1 MEILENHQ
9 NTNKS
14 VFNIIK
20 DKVAHYIHFFYKKCN
35 KEENHTKELLGG
47 KGLSLVEMSNLDI
60 PVPQGFIIDTSICCM
75 LSDKSDSLYNL
86 NNNEGI
92 DRDVDI
98 QSKLPRD
105 FKKNLENALKELE
118 LLTGKDFDGE
128 ENLLLL
134 SVRSGAPISMP
145 GMMDTILN
153 IGLTE
158 SNLPILIKDF
168 GERFAYNSY
177 LRLLECYLGT
187 VLHLDYKNLFINGV
201 LLAEYLDKVL
211 RSDYRDTIEITLLQE
226 LVKFISDFIVKNNYG
241 VILTDAR
248 EQLFLAAIAVLK
260 SYNGMRAK
268 AYRELNGIDD
278 NIGTA
283 IIVQSMVFGN
293 MNDRSCTG
301 VLFSRDPSTGE
312 NKIFGEYIINAQ
324 GEDVVSGVS
333 TPSLINDTDDK
344 KSMKNL
350 FFNCYKELEKITHK
364 LEKAQKDVQD
374 IEFTV
379 ENDKL
384 FILQSR
390 SAKRSVE
397 AEMKFAIDFVN
408 EGLISE
414 EEAILR
420 INPLSIDRI
429 LHPVFNLDKT
439 VKSVAKGLP
448 ASPGAAVGK
457 VIFDSERACEI
468 AKNEKVIL
476 VRMDTSPEDIMGMT
490 MSQGILTA
498 RGGMTSHAAVV
509 ARGMGKPCV
518 CGAIKIAIYES
529 KGYCEILQSDGI
541 KLRINEEDIISING
555 GTGDVYIGE
564 ISLKVPEFS
573 ENFNTI
579 MSWADKYRRLKVR
592 VNADTE
598 QDCIMARKFGAE
610 GIGLCRTEHM
620 FFTDERILYV
630 RQMILAEKDSD
641 RIDALVKIK
650 EFQTGDFIKIFR
662 KMDGLPVTIRLLD
675 PPLHEFLPLTKEAV
689 EKFAQFA
696 SVETL
701 IVNQKIESL
710 TEKNPMLGHR
720 GCRLG
725 ISYPEIYDTQIE
737 AIFEAICWLSKNEPN
752 IVILPEIMIPIVA
765 WSKESKILTKRIHN
779 IAKNILKSHNLDI
792 KYLVGSMIEL
802 PRAAL
807 SAGEI
812 AEDVEFFSFG
822 TNDLTQTTLGLS
834 RDDLI
839 HFLNDYIENG
849 IFDKNDDPFV
859 NIDPYV
865 KELIE
870 IACQRGRA
878 VKPKLK
884 IGICGEHGGSPKSIL
899 ICDKLGL
906 DYVSS
911 SPYRIPV
918 ARLAAAQAAI
928 INGNQQ

>member
-9 NTNKS
+9 NTNTS

-20 DKVAHYIHFFYKKCN
+20 DKIFQYIHFFYKRCN
-35 KEENHTKELLGG
+35 KKDIHTKELLGG
-47 KGLSLVEMSNLDI
+47 KGLSLIEMSNLGI
-60 PVPQGFIIDTSICCM
+60 PVPSGFIIDTSICCM
-75 LSDKSDSLYNL
+75 LNEDDDSLCDLYDSGTIKKN
-86 NNNEGI
+86 I
-92 DRDVDI
+92 DI
-98 QSKLPRD
+98 QSKLPDD
-105 FKKNLENALKELE
+105 FKENLENALKELE
-118 LLTGKDFDGE
+118 LLTGKNFDGKK
-128 ENLLLL
+128 NLLLL

-158 SNLPILIKDF
+158 ENLPILINDF

-177 LRLLECYLGT
+177 LRLLECYLCT
-187 VLHLDYKNLFINGV
+187 VLHLDYKNLFIKGF
-201 LLAEYLDKVL
+201 LLGEYFDKVL
-211 RSDYRDTIEITLLQE
+211 RSDYRDSIEISSLQE
-226 LVKFISDFIVKNNYG
+226 LVKFISDFIIKNNYG
-241 VILTDAR
+241 LILTDAK

-293 MNDRSCTG
+293 RNNRSCTG

-312 NKIFGEYIINAQ
+312 NKIFGEYIVNAQ

-333 TPSLINDTDDK
+333 TPSLINDIDNDQ
-344 KSMKNL
+344 SMKNL
-350 FFNCYKELEKITHK
+350 FSNCYKELEEIAYK

-397 AEMKFAIDFVN
+397 AEMKFAIDFAN
-408 EGLISE
+408 EELITE
-414 EEAILR
+414 AEAILR
-420 INPLSIDRI
+420 VNPLSIDKI
-429 LHPVFNLDKT
+429 LHPVFNLDKL
-439 VKSVAKGLP
+439 VNSIAKGLP

-457 VIFDSERACEI
+457 VIFDSEKACEI

-476 VRMDTSPEDIMGMT
+476 VRMDTSPEDIKGMT

-509 ARGMGKPCV
+509 ARGMGKPCI
-518 CGAIKIAIYES
+518 CGAIKITIYES
-529 KGYCEILQSDGI
+529 KGYCEILQSNGT
-541 KLRINEEDIISING
+541 KLRIHEEDVISING
-555 GTGDVYIGE
+555 GTGDVYLGE
-564 ISLKVPEFS
+564 ISLKAPEFS

-598 QDCIMARKFGAE
+598 QDCIMGRKFGAE

-641 RIDALVKIK
+641 RMSALVKIK
-650 EFQTGDFIKIFR
+650 EFQMEDFIKIFR

-696 SVETL
+696 SIETSV
-701 IVNQKIESL
+701 VNQKIESL

-737 AIFEAICWLSKNEPN
+737 AIFEAISWLLKNEPN
-752 IVILPEIMIPIVA
+752 IVMLPEIMIPVVA

-779 IAKNILKSHNLDI
+779 IARNLLKSNNLDI

-884 IGICGEHGGSPKSIL
+884 IGICGEHGGSPQSIL

-911 SPYRIPV
+911 SPYRVPV

-928 INGNQQ
+928 INN

>member
-1 MEILENHQ
+1 MEIMDNQ
-9 NTNKS
+9 YGIDNYI
-14 VFNIIK
+14 FNAMN
-20 DKVAHYIHFFYKKCN
+20 DKIVSYIHFFHKGCK
-35 KEENHTKELLGG
+35 KEENHTKKILGG
-47 KGLSLVEMSNLDI
+47 KGLSLVEMSSLNI
-60 PVPQGFIIDTSICCM
+60 PVPPGFIIDTSVCALCNDNQDDDCVGV
-75 LSDKSDSLYNL
+75 L
-86 NNNEGI
+86 EI
-92 DRDVDI
+92 DI
-98 QSKLPRD
+98 KSKLPNNFR
-105 FKKNLENALKELE
+105 ENVENSLKELE
-118 LLTGKDFDGE
+118 LLTGKKFDGDA
-128 ENLLLL
+128 NLLLL

-153 IGLTE
+153 IGLTQN
-158 SNLPILIKDF
+158 NLSILINDF

-187 VLHLDYKNLFINGV
+187 VLHLDYKSLFINGM
-201 LLAEYLDKVL
+201 LLSEYLDKIL
-211 RSDYRDTIEITLLQE
+211 RSDYRYTVEISDLQE
-226 LVKFISDFIVKNNYG
+226 LIKFISDFIIRNEYG
-241 VILTDAR
+241 IILTDAKQ
-248 EQLFLAAIAVLK
+248 QLFLAIIAVLE
-260 SYNGMRAK
+260 SYNGVRAK

-278 NIGTA
+278 KMGTA
-283 IIVQSMVFGN
+283 VIVQSMVFGN
-293 MNDRSCTG
+293 MDDSSCTG

-312 NKIFGEYIINAQ
+312 NAIFGEYIVNAQ
-324 GEDVVSGVS
+324 GEDVVSGVC
-333 TPSLINDTDDK
+333 TPSLINDDVDQ

-350 FFNCYKELEKITHK
+350 FSDCYRELEDITYK
-364 LEKAQKDVQD
+364 LEKHHKDVQD

-379 ENDKL
+379 ESNRL

-390 SAKRSVE
+390 SAKRSVD

-408 EGLISE
+408 DGIISE
-414 EEAILR
+414 KEAILR
-420 INPLSIDRI
+420 INPLSIDKI
-429 LHPVFNLDKT
+429 LHPVFNLDSS
-439 VKSVAKGLP
+439 VKSVVKGLP

-518 CGAIKIAIYES
+518 CGAIKISIFES
-529 KGYCEILQSDGI
+529 KGYCEILQSDGT
-541 KLRINEEDIISING
+541 KLRINEEDVISING
-555 GTGDVYIGE
+555 STGEVYLGE
-564 ISLKVPEFS
+564 ISLKAPEFS
-573 ENFNTI
+573 ENFNLI

-598 QDCIMARKFGAE
+598 QDCTMARKFGAE

-630 RQMILAEKDSD
+630 RQMILAEKDID
-641 RIDALVKIK
+641 RRNALVKIK
-650 EFQTGDFIKIFR
+650 EFQKEDFIKIFR

-689 EKFAQFA
+689 EKFSQFA
-696 SVETL
+696 NVEVFM
-701 IVNQKIESL
+701 VNQKIESL

-725 ISYPEIYDTQIE
+725 ISHPEIYDMQIE
-737 AIFEAICWLSKNEPN
+737 AIFEAICWLYKNESS
-752 IVILPEIMIPIVA
+752 ITILPEIMIPIVA
-765 WSKESKILTKRIHN
+765 WSKESKILTKRLHK
-779 IAKNILKSHNLDI
+779 IAKNILDYNDI
-792 KYLVGSMIEL
+792 DIRYLVGSMIEL

-822 TNDLTQTTLGLS
+822 TNDLTQTTLGVS

-839 HFLNDYIENG
+839 YFLNDYIENG
-849 IFDKNDDPFV
+849 IFDKSDDPFV

-865 KELIE
+865 EELIQ
-870 IACQRGRA
+870 IACTRGRA
-878 VKPKLK
+878 KKPKLK

-911 SPYRIPV
+911 SPYRVPV

-928 INGNQQ
+928 INGM